1 MLRLTSTNGAAIYFA
16 PSAVEAVW
24 TGPGG
29 PATVFT
35 GNESFSV
42 RESAAEVVALIESAA
57 HPAADADYAPLVDAA
72 RRLVAWMDTPTP
84 WAKGT
89 DLAVAMQRLGDEHD
103 RIVESLRSALAAIA
117 AVEEGR

>member
-72 RRLVAWMDTPTP
+72 RRLVEWQDSADV
-84 WAKGT
+84 
-89 DLAVAMQRLGDEHD
+89 DLDAHEQ
-103 RIVESLRSALAAIA
+103 IVEAARAALAAY
-117 AVEEGR
+117 VKGEWR

>member
-42 RESAAEVVALIESAA
+42 RESAAEVVALIESSRQ
-57 HPAADADYAPLVDAA
+57 PADYAPIVDAA
-72 RRLVAWMDTPTP
+72 RRLVEWQDSADV
-84 WAKGT
+84 
-89 DLAVAMQRLGDEHD
+89 DLDAHEQ
-103 RIVESLRSALAAIA
+103 IVEAARAALAAY
-117 AVEEGR
+117 VKGEGR